1 MNPSGKENWERNID
15 PAGEKTN
22 QKILFSQTREENLT
36 AMKKR
41 TGYYKYVMFWD
52 KRELLEVK
60 NAIIERKKI
69 SEKG

>member
-1 MNPSGKENWERNID
+1 MQ
-15 PAGEKTN
+15 GEKTN
-22 QKILFSQTREENLT
+22 QRSFSLRQGRENLT

-60 NAIIERKKI
+60 NAIIERKK
-69 SEKG
+69 KFQRRVRK